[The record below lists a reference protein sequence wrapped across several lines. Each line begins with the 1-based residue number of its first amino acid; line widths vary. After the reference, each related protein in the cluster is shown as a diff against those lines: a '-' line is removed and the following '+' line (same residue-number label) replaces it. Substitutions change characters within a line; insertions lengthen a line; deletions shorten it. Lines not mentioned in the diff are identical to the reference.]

1 MAHRWRRALRW
12 GAVVALFFAVQ
23 GVLNRDM
30 ASGPAP
36 AIEGS
41 FLDGSPAS
49 LDGLRG
55 RPALVYFWASWC
67 PICGT
72 MEDEI
77 GVLARDHAVITVA
90 YQSGDA
96 GEVARHVAERRLD
109 WRVVPDPDGT
119 IGAAYGIRGVPA
131 FFVLGPDGTIHSRN
145 VGFTP
150 EWLLRLRLWLAAG

>member
-1 MAHRWRRALRW
+1 MAFRRRSVLGW
-12 GAVVALFFAVQ
+12 GVAIVLFFAVQ
-23 GVLNRDM
+23 VFLNRDM

-36 AIEGS
+36 AIEGR

-49 LDGLRG
+49 LDSLRG

-72 MEDEI
+72 MEHKIES
-77 GVLARDHAVITVA
+77 LARDHAVVTVA

-96 GEVARHVAERRLD
+96 AEVARHVAERHLD
-109 WRVVPDPDGT
+109 WRVVPDPDG
-119 IGAAYGIRGVPA
+119 INGERYGIRGVPA
-131 FFVLGPDGTIHSRN
+131 FFILGPDGTIRSRSM
-145 VGFTP
+145 GFTP